1 MDIVA
6 LDVHLAQ
13 DSPHGLTIVQH
24 RVYDDTRRQRERD
37 AVRDRIRRWEVQ
49 RRVVVKRF
57 DVEGVV
63 RTEDLRDIVRL
74 AVSVVR
80 DIGEDGEMCQV
91 PDLAEAR
98 VNVNYIQ
105 LR

>member
-1 MDIVA
+1 MDIIA
-6 LDVHLAQ
+6 LDIHLAQ
-13 DSPHGLTIVQH
+13 DTPHGLAIVQH

-37 AVRDRIRRWEVQ
+37 AVRDRIRGREVQ
-49 RRVVVKRF
+49 RRVVVERF

-63 RTEDLRDIVRL
+63 RAEDLRYIVRL

-98 VNVNYIQ
+98 VNVSHIQ